1 MLTHK
6 QLRAKA
12 LANTEVKAEFES
24 VRAEFAVLDEFLK
37 IRAAKGLTQ
46 NQIAEKIGTTQS
58 VIARLESGKGKHS
71 PSITTLSRYAEAL
84 DCQLEIR
91 LVQKLNPKSYKTR
104 LAKA

>member
-12 LANTEVKAEFES
+12 LANPEVKAEFES

-37 IRAAKGLTQ
+37 IRASKGLTQ

-91 LVQKLNPKSYKTR
+91 LMQKLNPKSYKTR

>member
-12 LANTEVKAEFES
+12 LANPEVKAEFES

-37 IRAAKGLTQ
+37 IRASKGLTQ